1 MRRRPPPSTW
11 RRLCLDCHWCR
22 GPDHQGHRRLRIAK
36 QKRALPGAASSNDG
50 GVGGMMMSAMG
61 MQGPEAQQRQMQ
73 VLMRTGMQGQ
83 RCYELDITNAKRKKF
98 KKPRLS
104 CPH

>member
-1 MRRRPPPSTW
+1 
-11 RRLCLDCHWCR
+11 
-22 GPDHQGHRRLRIAK
+22 
-36 QKRALPGAASSNDG
+36 
-50 GVGGMMMSAMG
+50 MSAMG